1 MSFPFFK
8 FLKNYIIRAFK
19 AVHLTC
25 FSFIC
30 LGKGKLCTPF
40 SHSAILGRFCAL
52 MYMYICI
59 CIFQTRRSV
68 KRIYHWNSNSNLN
81 QTWHKA
87 PLSFLW
93 KKRWREIKAKIG
105 KTLTHWQFS
114 KVFSRTFGQIL
125 TIGTFLCGGVQSL
138 FKLSQGRTVFPRTTF
153 NFNQNWHK
161 SSFGVREFEFV
172 QKKAPSFKKKKM
184 IIFIIQ
190 SFNQCESI
198 FIFALYKRYM
208 AKILPKWHKTLF
220 NQSLIGTVSQV
231 SNMAYGPLGSFQL

>member
-30 LGKGKLCTPF
+30 LGKGKLCTPL

-68 KRIYHWNSNSNLN
+68 KRIYYWNSNSNLN

-93 KKRWREIKAKIG
+93 KKKVKGDKSKNRENFNA
-105 KTLTHWQFS
+105 
-114 KVFSRTFGQIL
+114 L
-125 TIGTFLCGGVQSL
+125 TIFKSFLQNH
-138 FKLSQGRTVFPRTTF
+138 RA
-153 NFNQNWHK
+153 NFNYRYIP
-161 SSFGVREFEFV
+161 VRESSEFV
-172 QKKAPSFKKKKM
+172 QTFTRENSF
-184 IIFIIQ
+184 
-190 SFNQCESI
+190 SPN
-198 FIFALYKRYM
+198 
-208 AKILPKWHKTLF
+208 H
-220 NQSLIGTVSQV
+220 
-231 SNMAYGPLGSFQL
+231 FQF